1 MSKKIRNIA
10 CTVIFLAFIFALGA
24 ACFLREPVEV
34 LVSER
39 RKAAQMPEASVESV
53 MDKSFFDDF
62 ESFLT
67 DQFFMRDGFRSIN
80 AAIRMTLLRQ
90 TDNNKVYLA
99 DGHISEFQSVLNENS
114 VKATADK
121 LNSIYDKYIKGKNAK
136 VYCSV
141 VPDKNYY
148 LAEKNGYP
156 SLDYG
161 RMLDIFTSEIKNME
175 YIDISDCLT
184 IDDYYKTDSHWRQE
198 NIGAVVDRLG
208 EKMGFATKPIDE
220 YRAEKITDFEGVYA
234 PRLAI
239 GKMSDEIIALSSDVT
254 DSAKVFNLETN
265 KTTWGVYDKTK
276 LSGYDKYEYYLSGAA
291 AFLTVENPLAEEKK
305 ELVIFRDSFGSSLV
319 PLMLEGYSKITVVD
333 IRYISPQILG
343 EYVDFTDCDVLFIY
357 NTLILNQS
365 NILK

>member
-1 MSKKIRNIA
+1 MSKKLRSIA
-10 CTVIFLAFIFALGA
+10 SIAVFLVFIFVLGA

-62 ESFLT
+62 EAFIT

-80 AAIRMTLLRQ
+80 AAIRMKLLRQ
-90 TDNNKVYLA
+90 TDNGKVYLA
-99 DGHISEFQSVLNENS
+99 EGHISEFQSVLNEKS

-121 LNSIYDKYIKGKNAK
+121 LNSIYDEYIKGKNAK

-156 SLDYG
+156 SLDYSKMIG
-161 RMLDIFTSEIKNME
+161 IFTSEIKNME
-175 YIDISDCLT
+175 YIDIFDCLT
-184 IDDYYKTDSHWRQE
+184 IDDYYKTDSHWKQE
-198 NIGAVVDRLG
+198 NLQSVVGRLS
-208 EKMGFATKPIDE
+208 EKMGFATRPFDE

-239 GKMSDEIIALSSDVT
+239 GKMSDEIVALSSDVT
-254 DSAKVFNLETN
+254 DSARVFNLETN
-265 KTTWGVYDKTK
+265 KAMQGVYDKTK
-276 LSGYDKYEYYLSGAA
+276 LGGYDKYEYYLSGAA
-291 AFLTVENPLAEEKK
+291 AFLTVENPLAKEKK
-305 ELVIFRDSFGSSLV
+305 ELVVFRDSFGSSLI
-319 PLMLEGYSKITVVD
+319 PLMLEGYRKITVVD

>member
-1 MSKKIRNIA
+1 MGRKIRSII
-10 CTVIFLAFIFALGA
+10 CIVCFLVFVFSLGA

-62 ESFLT
+62 ESFIT

-80 AAIRMTLLRQ
+80 AAIRMKLLRQ
-90 TDNNKVYLA
+90 TDNGKVYLA
-99 DGHISEFQSVLNENS
+99 EGHISEFQSVLNENS
-114 VKATADK
+114 VRATADK

-161 RMLDIFTSEIKNME
+161 KMLDIFTSEIKNME

-184 IDDYYKTDSHWRQE
+184 IDDYYKTDSHWKQE
-198 NIGAVVDRLG
+198 NLGAVVDRLS

-239 GKMSDEIIALSSDVT
+239 GKMSDEIVALSSEVT

-265 KTTWGVYDKTK
+265 KTMQGVYDKEK
-276 LSGYDKYEYYLSGAA
+276 LGGYDKYEYYLSGAA
-291 AFLTVENPLAEEKK
+291 AFLTVENPLAKEKK
-305 ELVIFRDSFGSSLV
+305 ELVVFRDSFGSSLI

-357 NTLILNQS
+357 NSLILNQS

>member
-1 MSKKIRNIA
+1 MGKKIRNII
-10 CTVIFLAFIFALGA
+10 CTVCFSAFIVALGA
-24 ACFLREPVEV
+24 ACFLREPVEI

-53 MDKSFFDDF
+53 IDKSFFDDF
-62 ESFLT
+62 ESYLT

-80 AAIRMTLLRQ
+80 AAIRMKLLRQ

-99 DGHISEFQSVLNENS
+99 EGHISEFQSVLNENS

-148 LAEKNGYP
+148 LAEKNGFP
-156 SLDYG
+156 SLDYV
-161 RMLDIFTSEIKNME
+161 RMLDIFTSEVKNME
-175 YIDISDCLT
+175 YIDIFDCLT
-184 IDDYYKTDSHWRQE
+184 ADDYYKTDSHWKQE
-198 NIGAVVDRLG
+198 NLAAVVDRFG
-208 EKMGFATKPIDE
+208 EKMGFKVKPFEE
-220 YRAEKITDFEGVYA
+220 YKSEKITDFEGVYA

-239 GKMSDEIIALSSDVT
+239 GKMKDEIIALSSDVT

-265 KTTWGVYDKTK
+265 KTTQGVYDKSK

-291 AFLTVENPLAEEKK
+291 AFLTVENPLAEVKK
-305 ELVIFRDSFGSSLV
+305 ELVVFRDSFGSSLV
-319 PLMLEGYSKITVVD
+319 PLMLEGYSKITVID

>member
-1 MSKKIRNIA
+1 MGKKIRKIVCTA
-10 CTVIFLAFIFALGA
+10 CFLIFIFALGA

-80 AAIRMTLLRQ
+80 AAIRMKLLRQ
-90 TDNNKVYLA
+90 TDNGKVYLA
-99 DGHISEFQSVLNENS
+99 EGHISEFQSVLSEKS

-156 SLDYG
+156 SLDYSK
-161 RMLDIFTSEIKNME
+161 MIDIFTSEIKNME
-175 YIDISDCLT
+175 YIDIFDCLT
-184 IDDYYKTDSHWRQE
+184 IDDYYKTDSHWKQE
-198 NIGAVVDRLG
+198 NLQSVVDRLG
-208 EKMGFATKPIDE
+208 NKMNFTAKPLDG

-265 KTTWGVYDKTK
+265 KTMQGVYDESK
-276 LSGYDKYEYYLSGAA
+276 LGGYDKYEYFLSGAA
-291 AFLTVENPLAEEKK
+291 AFLTVENPLAKEKR
-305 ELVIFRDSFGSSLV
+305 ELVVFRDSFGSALI
-319 PLMLEGYSKITVVD
+319 PLLLESYSKITVVD

-357 NTLILNQS
+357 NSQILNQS

>member
-1 MSKKIRNIA
+1 MAKKIRNIA
-10 CTVIFLAFIFALGA
+10 CIAVFLIFIFALGA

-67 DQFFMRDGFRSIN
+67 DQFFMRDGFRSVN
-80 AAIRMTLLRQ
+80 AAIRMKLLRQ
-90 TDNNKVYLA
+90 TDNGKVYLA
-99 DGHISEFQSVLNENS
+99 DGHISEFQSVLNEKS

-121 LNSIYDKYIKGKNAK
+121 LNAIYDKYIKGKNAK

-161 RMLDIFTSEIKNME
+161 KMLDIFTSEIKNME

-184 IDDYYKTDSHWRQE
+184 IDDYYKTDSHWKQE
-198 NIGAVVDRLG
+198 NLSEVVDRLS
-208 EKMGFATKPIDE
+208 EKMSFEIKPFDE
-220 YRAEKITDFEGVYA
+220 YKAEKISDFEGVYA
-234 PRLAI
+234 PRLAF
-239 GKMSDEIIALSSDVT
+239 GKMSDEIVALSSDVT

-265 KTTWGVYDKTK
+265 KTMQGVYDKEK
-276 LSGYDKYEYYLSGAA
+276 LGGYDKYEYYLSGAA
-291 AFLTVENPLAEEKK
+291 AFLTVENPLAKEKR
-305 ELVIFRDSFGSSLV
+305 ELVVFRDSFGSSLV